1 LSTPEIAIIFIFGTL
16 TLIAFVF
23 FLVLI
28 IIEYRKKHIRH
39 ITEKLL
45 LKHQYQSQ
53 VLLTK
58 LEVQEQ
64 SFNYVSEEIHDN
76 IAQTLSLVKMKL
88 YQIANRAH
96 DPATKQAVENTSE
109 ILGNSLH
116 DLRNLSHILN
126 GSLVSKL
133 TLQESIEK
141 ELNYI
146 REANN
151 MEARLTVS
159 GSTFEPNSEKRLLIF
174 RIVQESIINAI
185 KHGAATEINVFL
197 VHKSGIFTV
206 QITDNGKGFDTR
218 TIEKSTGLGLHNI
231 HIRAAILGKLDIQS
245 EKDKGTMITLTVET
259 NEL

>member
-1 LSTPEIAIIFIFGTL
+1 MSTPEIAIIFIFGTL

-23 FLVLI
+23 FLILI

-39 ITEKLL
+39 TTEKLN

-88 YQIANRAH
+88 YQVANRTV
-96 DPATKQAVENTSE
+96 DPATKQSLDNTSE
-109 ILGNSLH
+109 ILGGALH

-141 ELNYI
+141 ELSYL
-146 REANN
+146 RETNN
-151 MEARLTVS
+151 MKALLTVA

-174 RIVQESIINAI
+174 RIVQESVSNAI
-185 KHGAATEINVFL
+185 KHGKANEINVSL
-197 VHKSGIFTV
+197 THKSGIFTV
-206 QITDNGKGFDTR
+206 QIADNGKGFDTA
-218 TIEKSTGLGLHNI
+218 TIGKNTGLGLHNI
-231 HIRAAILGKLDIQS
+231 NIRAAMLGKLDIQS
-245 EKDKGTMITLTVET
+245 GKDKGTLITLTIET

>member
-1 LSTPEIAIIFIFGTL
+1 MSTPEIAIIFIFGTL

-39 ITEKLL
+39 ITEKLN

-88 YQIANRAH
+88 YQAAGRVIDPANR
-96 DPATKQAVENTSE
+96 QSLENTGE
-109 ILGNSLH
+109 ILGNALH

-126 GSLVSKL
+126 GGLVSKL

-141 ELNYI
+141 ELSYI
-146 REANN
+146 RETNH
-151 MEARLTVS
+151 MEAGLTVT

-174 RIVQESIINAI
+174 RIVQESVSNAV
-185 KHGAATEINVFL
+185 KHGKATEINVSL
-197 VHKSGIFTV
+197 SHLSGIFTV
-206 QITDNGKGFDTR
+206 KIADNGRGFDTG
-218 TIEKSTGLGLHNI
+218 TIGKNTGLGLHNI

-245 EKDKGTMITLTVET
+245 GKDKGTVITLTIET